1 MQNLSVCSM
10 TWPSY
15 LINLADNTARLEN
28 SNAQFMAQAIPFE
41 RINAVNEWALTPSEI
56 TQNYDVAANKTHAKA
71 PLVASEV
78 GCYLSHIAA
87 WKRIANGVAAG
98 GFVFEDDFLA
108 DDTLGATLADLTVA
122 QSDWDMVKLF
132 SFDQSPKL
140 IFETTLGTK
149 RLVIPYRV
157 PTCLIGYGMT
167 KQAAKKLLTQVP
179 PFFRP
184 VDEDQKFFWETGL
197 RIALILPSP
206 IVVGDQQTVTGTIGA
221 QRRKLKP
228 KGLSVLWRALRYRL
242 NYTLKLHWHR
252 RGAR

>member
-1 MQNLSVCSM
+1 M
-10 TWPSY
+10 WPSY

-28 SNAQFMAQAIPFE
+28 SAAQFMAQTIPFE
-41 RINAVNEWALTPSEI
+41 RIDAVNGWALTPSEI
-56 TQNYDVAANKTHAKA
+56 AQNYDVAANKTHAKA
-71 PLVASEV
+71 PLVASEI

-87 WKRIANGVAAG
+87 WKRIANGDAAG

-108 DDTLGATLADLTVA
+108 DNTLAATLADLTVP
-122 QSDWDMVKLF
+122 QNDWDMVKLF
-132 SFDQSPKL
+132 SFDQSPKVIL
-140 IFETTLGTK
+140 ETTLGAK

-167 KQAAKKLLTQVP
+167 KQAAQKLLTQVP